1 MSAPMCGNPHVFLDI
16 KIGEEKVGRII
27 IELFKDITP
36 KTAENFRALCT
47 GEKGIGKFGK
57 PLHYKGSRFHRI
69 IRRFMVQG
77 GDFIKGNGQGS
88 ESIYGETFEDEN
100 FTLKHDQP
108 GLLSMANSGLNS
120 NGSQFFITTVATPH
134 LDNKH
139 VVFGKVKK
147 GLGVVNEM
155 ENLITEED
163 VPLEP
168 CIIENCGEFEG
179 GEDFGLNESDGT
191 EDTYAPFPD
200 DCELN
205 FKDIDHILWVA
216 GQVKIS
222 GNAFFRK
229 EDYITANM
237 KYKKALRYLNK
248 LHEVNE
254 VDYDLEKRLNTV
266 VLPCILNSAACK
278 LKLKLYDRALEDC
291 DEALDIEAKNPK
303 ALYRRGQ
310 AFHGKGDYD
319 RSLADLHEALR
330 LAPHDKSVI
339 AELAAVRGEMQAYKA
354 KERKAYF
361 SKNFMTL

>member
-1 MSAPMCGNPHVFLDI
+1 MSAPMCGNPHVFFDI

-36 KTAENFRALCT
+36 MTAENFRALCT
-47 GEKGIGKFGK
+47 GEKGIGRYGK
-57 PLHYKGSRFHRI
+57 PLHYKGSRFHR
-69 IRRFMVQG
+69 R
-77 GDFIKGNGQGS
+77 GDCINGNGQGS

-108 GLLSMANSGLNS
+108 GLLSMANRGPHS
-120 NGSQFFITTVATPH
+120 NGCQFFITTVATPH

-163 VPLEP
+163 EPLEP

-205 FKDIDHILWVA
+205 FKDIDHILYVA

-248 LHEVNE
+248 LHEINE

-319 RSLADLHEALR
+319 RSLADLQEALR

-354 KERKAYF
+354 KKKGKHMLNF
-361 SKNFMTL
+361 SCKNFMTL

>member
-1 MSAPMCGNPHVFLDI
+1 MSAPLTGNPHVFLDI
-16 KIGEEKVGRII
+16 KIGEERVGRII
-27 IELFKDITP
+27 IELFKNIVP

-47 GEKGIGKFGK
+47 GEKGIGKYGK
-57 PLHYKGSRFHRI
+57 PLHYKGSSFHRV

-88 ESIYGETFEDEN
+88 ESIYGECFEDEN

-108 GLLSMANSGLNS
+108 GLLSMANSGPNT
-120 NGSQFFITTVATPH
+120 NGCQFFITAVPTPH

-139 VVFGKVKK
+139 VVFGRVKK
-147 GLGVVNEM
+147 GMGVVNEL
-155 ENLITEED
+155 ENTITENDE
-163 VPLEP
+163 PLEP
-168 CIIENCGEFEG
+168 CIIENCGEIEP
-179 GEDFGLNESDGT
+179 GEDFGLNECDGT

-200 DCELN
+200 DCGELD

-216 GQVKIS
+216 EQVKLS
-222 GNAFFRK
+222 GNGFFRK
-229 EDYITANM
+229 EDYVTANM

-254 VDYDLEKRLNTV
+254 VDAELEKRLNAV

-310 AFHGKGDYD
+310 AFHGKGDYE
-319 RSLADLHEALR
+319 RSLTDLHEALR
-330 LAPHDKSVI
+330 LAPNDKSVI
-339 AELAAVRGEMQAYKA
+339 AELAAVRGEMRAYKA
-354 KERKAYF
+354 KERKAYAKF
-361 SKNFMTL
+361 FA

>member
-1 MSAPMCGNPHVFLDI
+1 MSAPLNGNPHVFLDI

-27 IELFKDITP
+27 IELFKDIAP

-47 GEKGIGKFGK
+47 GEKGIGKYGK
-57 PLHYKGSRFHRI
+57 PLHYKGSNIHRI
-69 IRRFMVQG
+69 IRRFMIQG
-77 GDFIKGNGQGS
+77 GDFIVGNGQGS
-88 ESIYGETFEDEN
+88 ESIYGDSFEDEN
-100 FTLKHDQP
+100 FILKHDQP
-108 GLLSMANSGLNS
+108 GLLSMANSGPNT
-120 NGSQFFITTVATPH
+120 NGCQFFITTVPTPH

-147 GLGVVNEM
+147 GMGVVSEM
-155 ENLITEED
+155 ENLITENDE
-163 VPLEP
+163 PLEP
-168 CIIENCGEFEG
+168 CIIENCGEFEK
-179 GEDFGLNESDGT
+179 GEDFGLNECDGT
-191 EDTYAPFPD
+191 EDTYAPFPE
-200 DCELN
+200 DCELD

-216 GQVKIS
+216 EQVKIS
-222 GNAFFRK
+222 GNSFFRK
-229 EDYITANM
+229 EDFITANM

-254 VDYDLEKRLNTV
+254 VDEVLEKRLNAL

-310 AFHGKGDYD
+310 AFHGKGDYE
-319 RSLADLHEALR
+319 RSLADLHQALR
-330 LAPHDKSVI
+330 LAPNDRSVI

-354 KERKAYF
+354 KERKAYAKF
-361 SKNFMTL
+361 FM